1 MARKANPPVE
11 VRRSPRRRAT
21 VSAYKDGGRVVVLIP
36 DEFSSTEEAEWIDR
50 MLERLRKRDDRSG
63 RSDDDALKTRA
74 QRLAKRYFPDV
85 PGMAQPA
92 SVRWV
97 NNQHSRWGSCTPE
110 DGTIRLNRRLSTMP
124 SWVIDYVLV
133 HELVHLVEANHSRH
147 FWSLVSRYPKAE
159 RARGY
164 LDGVADAGL
173 IRHRE

>member
-36 DEFSSTEEAEWIDR
+36 DAFSSTEEAEWIER
-50 MLERLRKRDDRSG
+50 MVRRLQRREDQTG
-63 RSDDDALKTRA
+63 RSDDAALKARGVA
-74 QRLAKRYFPDV
+74 LAKKYFSDFPI
-85 PGMAQPA
+85 MARPA

-97 NNQHSRWGSCTPE
+97 DNQRSRWGSCTPE
-110 DGTIRLNRRLSTMP
+110 DGTIRLSRRLSQMP

-133 HELVHLVEANHSRH
+133 HELVHLVEVNHSKR
-147 FWSLVSRYPKAE
+147 FWSLVRRYPKAE

-164 LDGVADAGL
+164 LDGIADADVL
-173 IRHRE
+173 